1 MFLLTDCC
9 LCWPHSSVRG
19 LNCCLRKHLEF
30 PPHYCCE
37 EGSSPGMCGRSL
49 SGSGANCGFLPSADE
64 RHGLGGRGGAHAG
77 RCPVPRGD
85 RGGWQEEPA
94 LGAINPR
101 HRGVTAEERPSLSL
115 SDQPRTQQAEAD
127 AALAGRCCVCVHIPL
142 PCHCEAVLGCFV
154 LVWGF
159 SWSPQY
165 H

>member
-30 PPHYCCE
+30 PPHTTVVRREAALGCVVALC
-37 EGSSPGMCGRSL
+37 PGVEL
-49 SGSGANCGFLPSADE
+49 TVLPSADE

-101 HRGVTAEERPSLSL
+101 HRGVTAEECPSLSL

-127 AALAGRCCVCVHIPL
+127 AALAGRCCVCVHTPL

-154 LVWGF
+154 LVWGV